1 MAHTET
7 VARPYAK
14 AILAQA
20 ATPQEQ
26 ERWKVFL
33 DAFAAM
39 LATPEMRRH
48 LGDNS
53 VVETLGNWLNE
64 WLETNRKQALLPQ
77 ERNFLRLIVEQGRL
91 VVVPAIAAL
100 YEKLLSQSKNIC
112 LATVSSAQPLKEG
125 ELELIRKALVKKT
138 GKAVEVST
146 KVDETLLAGV
156 HIEYD
161 GQVIDQTMKGR
172 IARFAHSLVD

>member
-91 VVVPAIAAL
+91 VVVPAHCCSCWPPPPA
-100 YEKLLSQSKNIC
+100 
-112 LATVSSAQPLKEG
+112 
-125 ELELIRKALVKKT
+125 RKR
-138 GKAVEVST
+138 
-146 KVDETLLAGV
+146 
-156 HIEYD
+156 
-161 GQVIDQTMKGR
+161 M
-172 IARFAHSLVD
+172 